1 MAASFGLYFG
11 NTNLCLAIHKDGN
24 TEAVTNDSGDRV
36 TPAIVAFSNGE
47 KSVGLAAKSEMARN
61 PSGTICHL
69 KGLLGSTA
77 SEEFEQLVRESPC
90 KIVAEGDE
98 VHYEVS
104 SAEDQRSVRHSRSQV
119 LVYLFRKMF
128 EVAES
133 QGSDEFPTVVTVPPE
148 FSEDQRKLV
157 AEAANKAGFQ
167 VLRLVNE
174 PTAAVLAYHMGTA
187 PSPTP
192 CRYLLY
198 RLGGR
203 TASASVVAVC
213 NGAYRL
219 VAHVT
224 AKPSFGGRDF
234 TAAVVDH
241 CAQEFKRQSRGAD
254 LRESRR
260 ALSRLWVAAEVAKH
274 VLATLETAQ
283 CFAESVYEGMDLSL
297 NLSRA
302 RFESLL
308 GPLLSRCAEPVDE
321 ALRQAGLEASD
332 IHKVVLCGGSTK
344 VRRVRSLLA
353 SRFPSSQLLD
363 SHSPDE
369 VIALGAAM
377 QAALLSSRDESPREL
392 PRHVKVPCLARSIYV
407 KTGAEGSL
415 TEVLGRGTPVPA
427 RWQQAVARVA
437 GESSVTLEVYEG
449 AADAAMDD
457 GATLLARVCMD
468 GLEEESSLVANV
480 SVRSDGSVHVSCTDK
495 HKSRTESVTLDPTT
509 TAATPDSTGS

>member
-36 TPAIVAFSNGE
+36 TPAVIAFSNGE

-61 PSGTICHL
+61 PSGTICNL
-69 KGLLGSTA
+69 KCLIAATSPEEVQKIA
-77 SEEFEQLVRESPC
+77 SDSPC
-90 KIVAEGDE
+90 KIVAEGDR

-104 SAEDQRSVRHSRSQV
+104 STDNGRSTRHSCSDV
-119 LVYLFRKMF
+119 LVYLFHKMF

-133 QGSDEFPTVVTVPPE
+133 QGSDEYPAVVTVPPE
-148 FSEDQRKLV
+148 FDEQQRQLV
-157 AEAANKAGFQ
+157 AQA
-167 VLRLVNE
+167 
-174 PTAAVLAYHMGTA
+174 PTKLSLSDHVFYI
-187 PSPTP
+187 S
-192 CRYLLY
+192 CSRYLLY
-198 RLGGR
+198 RLGGQ
-203 TASASVVAVC
+203 TASASIVAVC

-219 VAHVT
+219 VAH
-224 AKPSFGGRDF
+224 ASAQPALGGRDF

-260 ALSRLWVAAEVAKH
+260 ALARLWNAAETAKH

-297 NLSRA
+297 NISRA

-308 GPLLSRCAEPVDE
+308 GSLLTRCAELVDE
-321 ALRQAGLEASD
+321 VLRRGSLEASD

-344 VRRVRSLLA
+344 VRRLRSLLA
-353 SRFPSSQLLD
+353 SRFPTSQLLD
-363 SHSPDE
+363 THSPDE

-377 QAALLSSRDESPREL
+377 QAALLSSRGETVRDVPH
-392 PRHVKVPCLARSIYV
+392 HVQVPALAHSVYI

-415 TEVLGRGTPVPA
+415 TEVLGQGTPVPA
-427 RWQQAVARVA
+427 RWQQPVARA
-437 GESSVTLEVYEG
+437 ESESSAMLEVYEG
-449 AADAAMDD
+449 RGDGQDAA
-457 GATLLARVCMD
+457 LLARVCMD
-468 GLEEESSLVANV
+468 GLEEESKLVASV
-480 SVRSDGSVHVSCTDK
+480 SIRSDGSVHISCTDK
-495 HKSRTESVTLDPTT
+495 HSGRTESVTLDPT
-509 TAATPDSTGS
+509 ATSDASDTSGS

>member
-36 TPAIVAFSNGE
+36 TPAVIAFSNGE

-61 PSGTICHL
+61 PGGTICHL
-69 KGLLGSTA
+69 KGLLTA
-77 SEEFEQLVRESPC
+77 TSPDEVEQLASGSPC
-90 KIVAEGDE
+90 KVVAEGDQ

-104 SAEDQRSVRHSRSQV
+104 SADDERSTRHSRSDV
-119 LVYLFRKMF
+119 LLYLFRKMF

-133 QGSDEFPTVVTVPPE
+133 QGSDEYPAVVTVPPE
-148 FSEDQRKLV
+148 FGEEQRQLV
-157 AEAANKAGFQ
+157 AEAATKAGFQ
-167 VLRLVNE
+167 ILRLINE
-174 PTAAVLAYHMGTA
+174 PTAAALAYHMGA
-187 PSPTP
+187 SPSPDV

-219 VAHVT
+219 VAHAT
-224 AKPSFGGRDF
+224 AQPALGGRDF

-260 ALSRLWVAAEVAKH
+260 ALARLWTAAETAKH

-308 GPLLSRCAEPVDE
+308 GPLLSRCAEPIDE
-321 ALRQAGLEASD
+321 VLRQAGLEASD
-332 IHKVVLCGGSTK
+332 IHKVVVCGGSTK
-344 VRRVRSLLA
+344 VRRVRGLLA

-363 SHSPDE
+363 SHNPDE

-377 QAALLSSRDESPREL
+377 QAALLSSRGELVREV
-392 PRHVKVPCLARSIYV
+392 PRHVQVPALSRSIYV

-415 TEVLGRGTPVPA
+415 MEVLGHGTPVPA
-427 RWQQAVARVA
+427 RWQQAVARVD
-437 GESSVTLEVYEG
+437 GESSAMLEVYEG
-449 AADAAMDD
+449 GD
-457 GATLLARVCMD
+457 GGQDATLLARICMD
-468 GLEEESSLVANV
+468 SLEEESKLVA
-480 SVRSDGSVHVSCTDK
+480 SLSIRSDGSVHISCTDK
-495 HKSRTESVTLDPTT
+495 HKSLTESVTLDAATT
-509 TAATPDSTGS
+509 TAAESDSSGS

>member
-1 MAASFGLYFG
+1 MRTSEL
-11 NTNLCLAIHKDGN
+11 DGN

-192 CRYLLY
+192 CN
-198 RLGGR
+198 LGI
-203 TASASVVAVC
+203 V
-213 NGAYRL
+213 
-219 VAHVT
+219 
-224 AKPSFGGRDF
+224 
-234 TAAVVDH
+234 
-241 CAQEFKRQSRGAD
+241 D
-254 LRESRR
+254 LRGLFLLFFAPQMPR
-260 ALSRLWVAAEVAKH
+260 ADIVRIAK
-274 VLATLETAQ
+274 
-283 CFAESVYEGMDLSL
+283 
-297 NLSRA
+297 R
-302 RFESLL
+302 
-308 GPLLSRCAEPVDE
+308 
-321 ALRQAGLEASD
+321 
-332 IHKVVLCGGSTK
+332 
-344 VRRVRSLLA
+344 
-353 SRFPSSQLLD
+353 
-363 SHSPDE
+363 
-369 VIALGAAM
+369 
-377 QAALLSSRDESPREL
+377 
-392 PRHVKVPCLARSIYV
+392 
-407 KTGAEGSL
+407 
-415 TEVLGRGTPVPA
+415 
-427 RWQQAVARVA
+427 
-437 GESSVTLEVYEG
+437 
-449 AADAAMDD
+449 
-457 GATLLARVCMD
+457 
-468 GLEEESSLVANV
+468 
-480 SVRSDGSVHVSCTDK
+480 
-495 HKSRTESVTLDPTT
+495 
-509 TAATPDSTGS
+509 ATPKTPATSDPIRRQREGT